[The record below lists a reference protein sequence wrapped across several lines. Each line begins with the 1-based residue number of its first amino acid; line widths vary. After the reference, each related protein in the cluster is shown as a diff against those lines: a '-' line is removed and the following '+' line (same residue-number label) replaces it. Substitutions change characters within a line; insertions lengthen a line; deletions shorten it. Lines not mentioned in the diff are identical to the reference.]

1 MTIDERSAP
10 PAAVRVTGAEQKQ
23 AWAAGVLP
31 PVEQV
36 RPGLWSLPVVIP
48 DNPLRYVLTYVYE
61 LSDGL
66 AVVDPGWPSGDAWGD
81 LVAGLSAIGAGV
93 VDVRAIL
100 VTHGHPDH
108 AGLAG
113 RLRQE
118 SGAWIGMHAADVR
131 MLDVR
136 RPERGP
142 DRIDWSW
149 LGRRG
154 APASET
160 ASSPMPF
167 DADDLAASRP
177 DVLLDDGAR
186 PLLPDV
192 DLRAIWTPGHT
203 PGHLCFHDAEAGVL
217 LTGDH
222 VLPRISP
229 NIALYDDDGTDPLST
244 FLDSLTMLAG
254 LSPSE
259 VLPAHEYRFAGLD
272 ARVAELLL
280 HHEDRLE
287 EVVRCVADEPD
298 ASTWDIATRLTWSR
312 PWAEVGA
319 MQRSAVAETFAH
331 LTTLKRRGRV
341 VNLGTGIDRWRA
353 VESPVSSRVPPLTPS
368 DRSPL

>member
-1 MTIDERSAP
+1 MTIDERSAL
-10 PAAVRVTGAEQKQ
+10 PAAVRVTGTEQKQ
-23 AWAAGVLP
+23 AWAAGLLP

-36 RPGLWSLPVVIP
+36 RPGLWSLPVAIP
-48 DNPLRYVLTYVYE
+48 NNPLRYVLTYAYE

-66 AVVDPGWPSGDAWGD
+66 AVIDPGWPSGEAWED
-81 LVAGLSAIGAGV
+81 LVAGLGAIGAQV
-93 VDVRAIL
+93 TDVRAIL

-113 RLRQE
+113 RLREE

-136 RPERGP
+136 RKDEQDPKQ
-142 DRIDWSW
+142 IDWSW
-149 LGRRG
+149 LDRRG
-154 APASET
+154 APAEMT
-160 ASSPMPF
+160 ATSPMPF
-167 DADDLAASRP
+167 DPDVLAAGRP

-203 PGHLCFHDAEAGVL
+203 PGHLCFHDAEAGLL

-229 NIALYDDDGTDPLST
+229 NIALYQDDGSDPLST
-244 FLDSLTMLAG
+244 FLDSLGRLTELPVG
-254 LSPSE
+254 E
-259 VLPAHEYRFAGLD
+259 VLPAHEYRFEGLD
-272 ARVAELLL
+272 ARVAELVG
-280 HHEDRLE
+280 HHEDRLA
-287 EVVRCVADEPD
+287 EVARCVAEAPD
-298 ASTWDIATRLTWSR
+298 ATTWDIATRLTWSR

-331 LTTLKRRGRV
+331 LVTLRSRGQV
-341 VNLGTGIDRWRA
+341 LNVGGDVDQWRTA
-353 VESPVSSRVPPLTPS
+353 ESPISVHRPVPQ
-368 DRSPL
+368 